1 MLALGAV
8 AAAQDRQFRP
18 VWIVALGWIACN
30 LLLHSYWQFR
40 DAIFLYAAHS
50 HIGFFML
57 VLAGARWAQDRQS
70 NGALVYGVAAA
81 LVTVLAAVNNLPL
94 YLALP
99 VMK

>member
-1 MLALGAV
+1 V

-50 HIGFFML
+50 HIGFFVL

-70 NGALVYGVAAA
+70 SGNMPNGMLAYGGAAA
-81 LVTVLAAVNNLPL
+81 LVTVLAAINNLPL